1 MNLDASPAVSE
12 PADAGAREPSSDEEW
27 QHRRRRV
34 SSSAARSGR
43 STPLPFEF
51 ESASAAGRG
60 EEGEFLPVC
69 KVITICRWQK
79 RWSPSCSRLEGSIVR
94 TSLAVMVAVPLLF
107 FAFGQRAPLPEQRS

>member
-1 MNLDASPAVSE
+1 VNLDASPALSE

-27 QHRRRRV
+27 QQHRRRRV

-60 EEGEFLPVC
+60 NLLHDCQQTAAAHAASFSHERPYLCSGVD
-69 KVITICRWQK
+69 
-79 RWSPSCSRLEGSIVR
+79 CSRADS
-94 TSLAVMVAVPLLF
+94 SCP
-107 FAFGQRAPLPEQRS
+107 